1 MGLTAA
7 QVVHRLSTWN
17 CVMQEK
23 VIVLHKGAV
32 FYRIANYFAKVST
45 GVLAV
50 IMIGLESALI
60 GAPGAGTS
68 TIRTVAIVLLVLQAV
83 QTFIQVSDAVV
94 SPATKSNGCIVSA
107 KQYDQLS
114 REISL
119 KIDEYSN
126 NTFSNASREKYLFET
141 LNYSTREQLLLE
153 AEPLLVFFSSNT
165 RLPPTPEHIANEPT
179 DDIARLNLIQLVLY
193 CSDGE
198 VTKLSEY
205 LTSSV

>member
-7 QVVHRLSTWN
+7 QVVHRLDTWN
-17 CVMQEK
+17 CIMQDK
-23 VIVLHKGAV
+23 VRALHKGAV
-32 FYRIANYFAKVST
+32 FYRIVNYFGNVTT

-60 GAPGAGTS
+60 GAPGAS
-68 TIRTVAIVLLVLQAV
+68 VDTIRAVSISLLVLQAV
-83 QTFIQVSDAVV
+83 QTFIHVSDAVV
-94 SPATKSNGCIVSA
+94 SPAAKSDGCIASA

-126 NTFSNASREKYLFET
+126 NMFSNAARDKYMFET

-153 AEPLLVFFSSNT
+153 AEPLLIFFGGNPRQPPT
-165 RLPPTPEHIANEPT
+165 LEPTPESQT
-179 DDIARLNLIQLVLY
+179 DDVARLNLIQLVLH
-193 CSDGE
+193 CSDEE
-198 VTKLSEY
+198 VIKLAEY
-205 LTSSV
+205 LAMSV